1 MRPKFEYKFK
11 PKMKTNR
18 LEAIKKLVS
27 DNKIHNQED
36 LQSMLKEIGFD
47 VTQATLSR
55 DLRELHI
62 VKVHDSRTGYHYEL
76 PQEGGTA
83 ALFRPSSFSIDS
95 VKSIEFA
102 SSHAVIKTYPG
113 FADAVASVIDGNI
126 RNGIMGTIAGDD
138 TVLLILRD
146 NLRRDD
152 LIATISFFIPGIEDK
167 IINK

>member
-1 MRPKFEYKFK
+1 
-11 PKMKTNR
+11 MKVNR

-27 DNKIHNQED
+27 ENKIHNQED
-36 LQSMLKEIGFD
+36 LQVMLKEVGYD

-62 VKVHDSRTGYHYEL
+62 VKVHDTRMGYHYEL
-76 PQEGGTA
+76 PQEMGA
-83 ALFRPSSFSIDS
+83 PSMFRPTSFSIDS

-138 TVLLILRD
+138 TVLIILRD
-146 NLRRDD
+146 NLDRNE
-152 LIATISFFIPGIEDK
+152 LINTISFYIPGIEDK
-167 IINK
+167 VINK

>member
-1 MRPKFEYKFK
+1 
-11 PKMKTNR
+11 MKTNR

-27 DNKIHNQED
+27 DNKIQNQED
-36 LQSMLKEIGFD
+36 LQSMLKGVGFD

-62 VKVHDSRTGYHYEL
+62 VKVHDTRAGYYYEL
-76 PQEGGTA
+76 PQEGA
-83 ALFRPSSFSIDS
+83 SASFLRPSSFSIDS

-113 FADAVASVIDGNI
+113 FADAVASVIDDNV

-146 NLRRDD
+146 NLNKDD
-152 LIATISFFIPGIEDK
+152 LLTTISFYVPGIEDK
-167 IINK
+167 VISKL